1 MHLWLRPVA
10 AVYEGVVRLRWQCYA
25 SGLFRVSRLRH
36 PVISIGNLTM
46 GGTGKTPITIALARL
61 LQDSGHRVAILLR
74 GHGGRHRGKPL
85 LVSDGQRVLCT
96 AKVAGDEALVL
107 AENLPRV
114 IVAVAKNRAKAGAWI
129 EQRFEVDVHLLD
141 DGFQHLKLHRDL
153 NLLLIDAANPFGG
166 GLPPLGRL
174 REPPQAITRADAV
187 VLTQAESNADTH
199 LLMEE
204 VQKFKLDIP
213 CFIGRRRLASA
224 RLLVAPLRP
233 IGVAAERELECSRSA
248 KGDFK
253 GVKTPRADGLCAT
266 PSLVRRENELSE
278 ESAGVSIGSLRESKA
293 LAFAGIANPCQF
305 FGMLRQNGIQFRDS
319 IGFYDHHD
327 YTKADY
333 QRLKARCQSLSADTL
348 ITTEKDAVKL
358 DPIALWPL
366 KVVVVKITFEVDNLE
381 GLGRMLSTTVGPL
394 TR

>member
-1 MHLWLRPVA
+1 
-10 AVYEGVVRLRWQCYA
+10 
-25 SGLFRVSRLRH
+25 
-36 PVISIGNLTM
+36 M
-46 GGTGKTPITIALARL
+46 GGTGKTPVTIVLARL
-61 LQDSGHRVAILLR
+61 LQDSGHRVSVLLR
-74 GHGGRHRGKPL
+74 GYGGRHRGKPL
-85 LVSDGQRVLCT
+85 LVSDGQQVLCT

-114 IVAVAKNRAKAGAWI
+114 IVAVAKNRAEAGEWI

-153 NLLLIDAANPFGG
+153 NLLLIDAANPFGA

-174 REPPQAITRADAV
+174 REPPQAIARADAV
-187 VLTQAESNADTH
+187 VLTQAESNADMH

-204 VQKFKLDIP
+204 VQRFKPDIP

-233 IGVAAERELECSRSA
+233 IGVAAERELECSRLA
-248 KGDFK
+248 KGDFI
-253 GVKTPRADGLCAT
+253 GIKTPRPDDLHAI
-266 PSLVRRENELSE
+266 PSLVRENELSE
-278 ESAGVSIGSLRESKA
+278 ESARMAIGSLRESKA
-293 LAFAGIANPCQF
+293 LAFAGIANPWQF
-305 FGMLRQNGIQFRDS
+305 FGMLQQNGIQFRDS
-319 IGFYDHHD
+319 IGFHDHHD

-366 KVVVVKITFEVDNLE
+366 KVVVVKIAFEVDNLE
-381 GLGRMLSTTVGPL
+381 GLGRMLSATVGLL